1 MHNYL
6 RLKDKIKNVFLGLY
20 ILQLFNYIAPLVIIP
35 ILIKYI
41 GLGEYGELVY
51 ITSIYQIV
59 ALIIDFGFTYTGPVV
74 AARHRCET
82 QNLQRY
88 YSIVV
93 LLKSLLFIIA
103 LTCVFLLC
111 RLNIVHLSFFGF
123 LSIFLCTIGN
133 ILSPNWF
140 LQGIGDFK
148 KLSYSQVIVRIT
160 LFIILLVYVCSGGD
174 NVFIL
179 SFLQN
184 ATLLICCIYLWP
196 NIHISHVVHLKPNE
210 CIVEFK
216 KAGNV
221 FIGVIGTIGYNGLI
235 PVLIGN
241 LCGNTSLGVFSI
253 VQKMTTACQS
263 LINPISQYMLS
274 QVSEIKPQDK
284 LFYYRIKK
292 SFFVHLTIS
301 ITACLCYMGL
311 GQYVATF
318 IGKVDVSF
326 VIILFAS
333 IITIFSSLNNVLGI
347 QFLIP
352 TDNVKILRSINV
364 MAGIIV
370 VSLSWLL
377 ISRFDILGG
386 VLLNLIGE
394 FLVFS
399 MLAFIAHR
407 KWGARV

>member
-1 MHNYL
+1 M
-6 RLKDKIKNVFLGLY
+6 
-20 ILQLFNYIAPLVIIP
+20 
-35 ILIKYI
+35 
-41 GLGEYGELVY
+41 
-51 ITSIYQIV
+51 
-59 ALIIDFGFTYTGPVV
+59 
-74 AARHRCET
+74 
-82 QNLQRY
+82 
-88 YSIVV
+88 
-93 LLKSLLFIIA
+93 
-103 LTCVFLLC
+103 
-111 RLNIVHLSFFGF
+111 
-123 LSIFLCTIGN
+123 
-133 ILSPNWF
+133 
-140 LQGIGDFK
+140 QGIGDFK

-301 ITACLCYMGL
+301 IIACLCYMGL

-386 VLLNLIGE
+386 
-394 FLVFS
+394 FY
-399 MLAFIAHR
+399 
-407 KWGARV
+407 